1 LDWFD
6 YFKFLKRKKIR
17 KLLREK
23 ERRNLIRRKNLK
35 KNNSSNNNNKEKV
48 QLQELKRRLKKKQVN
63 QWIKNKNKR
72 IIRLEMEVISKLKRK
87 RRIKK

>member
-1 LDWFD
+1 
-6 YFKFLKRKKIR
+6 
-17 KLLREK
+17 
-23 ERRNLIRRKNLK
+23 LIRRKNLK